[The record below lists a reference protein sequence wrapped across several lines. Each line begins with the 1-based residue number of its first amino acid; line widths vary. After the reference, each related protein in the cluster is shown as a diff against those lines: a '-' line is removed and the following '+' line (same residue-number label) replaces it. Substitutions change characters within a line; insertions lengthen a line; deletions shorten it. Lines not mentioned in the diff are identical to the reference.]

1 MSPCAVTVVL
11 LRRKPRQWLASEEVD
26 LLLPGPE
33 AMAAARGRRRIT
45 NRVGAELYDSGVS
58 DEYVSFTL

>member
-1 MSPCAVTVVL
+1 

-33 AMAAARGRRRIT
+33 AMAAARGRRRII